1 MKQVLAS
8 AAVAAVLVACATSPA
23 AHAFS
28 GNATAD
34 HVLGQ
39 NNFANSA
46 AGFVD
51 SRGLHDP
58 TSIAVDRGS
67 SPNRLYVADY
77 DNNRVLGWKNA
88 RNFKKGT
95 PADLVIGQADYT
107 SAACNRGG
115 AVSDRTLCL
124 PTGLSVDA
132 DGDLYVA
139 DSFNSRVLRFASPFA
154 SGFEFDQ
161 PAEAVFGQASFTANF
176 CNRSASPTTP
186 TADTLCSPAG
196 TALDADGNLYVADG
210 FGAFGNNNR
219 VVEYDDPK
227 APGPG
232 TPGTPGSDGD
242 TTADE
247 VFGQA
252 SFAAGTCNRGNAM
265 AAADRLCAPTDL
277 WIDQAG
283 NLIVA
288 DTANNRV
295 LVFVDPLGNQSAD
308 QVYGQADFAGKDLG
322 SGLNQL
328 RSPTGVGVDSGGRL
342 WIADFSGRVLQFDAP
357 LLGSNGRTANRTFG
371 TTGSFP
377 SAKRFLQ
384 PTDVDFDAFGNLY
397 VADGTQPPT
406 NLEGGYSRVL
416 RLDSPLT
423 TDAIPDG
430 VVGQKGFAA
439 SLPNRIDLK
448 SLSVPRG
455 IAFDR
460 TVSPPHVY
468 VADTAANRVLAW
480 ADATT
485 FENGASADLVL
496 GQPSFKAHYC
506 NQGVLVP
513 NAAANTLCQ
522 PTDVGVDS
530 QGRVWVVDELNN
542 RVVGYASPFASGLF
556 ADQAAIRVLGQADF
570 AGKFENRGG
579 AVGASTLKAP
589 RSLAVDSD
597 DNVWVSDRLNNRV
610 LLFKKPFAQDG
621 NADLVLGQANFT
633 SAAFPGAPS
642 ADVLASPTGIFVDGP
657 GNVYVADL
665 FHDRA
670 VIYSKPLAAGPGT
683 PGTPGEKGDRT
694 ADRVFGK
701 VSLSSG
707 SGCNRYDGVTA
718 RTAQSLCGPSD
729 LTLDLDGSLW
739 VVDAS
744 NHRVLRYDQ
753 PLSGNDTA
761 DAVIGPADFVTSG
774 TRCTDVLRSASGF
787 CFPDA
792 IASDPADNLWVSE
805 TGGNRVLRFDDS

>member
-1 MKQVLAS
+1 MRTI
-8 AAVAAVLVACATSPA
+8 AAVTGLVATLTLATRAS
-23 AHAFS
+23 AFS
-28 GNATAD
+28 GDATAD

-46 AGFVD
+46 PGFVD

-58 TSIAVDRGS
+58 SSIAVDRGS
-67 SPNRLYVADY
+67 TPNRLYVADY
-77 DNNRVLGWKNA
+77 DNNRVLGWRNA

-95 PADLVIGQADYT
+95 PADLVIGQPDYT

-115 AVSDRTLCL
+115 AASDRTLCL

-139 DSFNSRVLRFASPFA
+139 DSVNNRVLRFASPFT

-161 PAEAVFGQASFTANF
+161 AAEAVFGQANF
-176 CNRSASPTTP
+176 SSNLCNRGLTAS
-186 TADTLCSPAG
+186 ADTLCGPAG
-196 TALDADGNLYVADG
+196 TTLDANGNLYVADG
-210 FGAFGNNNR
+210 FNHLAFNSR
-219 VVEYDDPK
+219 VLAYDDPK
-227 APGPG
+227 AGGGG
-232 TPGTPGSDGD
+232 TPGTPGADGD
-242 TTADE
+242 ATADE

-252 SFAAGTCNRGNAM
+252 SFAGVSCNRGNASP
-265 AAADRLCAPTDL
+265 DDDTLCGPTDL
-277 WIDQAG
+277 WVDLAG
-283 NLIVA
+283 NLLVA
-288 DTANNRV
+288 DKQNHRV
-295 LVFVDPLGNQSAD
+295 LVYVDPQGDQDAD
-308 QVYGQADFAGKDLG
+308 QVFGQASFTTKDVGGASDLD
-322 SGLNQL
+322 GL
-328 RSPTGVGVDSGGRL
+328 REPTGVSVDATGRL

-357 LLGSNGRTANRTFG
+357 LLGSNGRTANRTLG
-371 TTGSFP
+371 TTGAFP
-377 SAKRFLQ
+377 SAKRIIQ
-384 PTDVDFDAFGNLY
+384 ASDVDHDAFGNVY
-397 VADGTQPPT
+397 VADGMQPVT
-406 NLEGGYSRVL
+406 NIEGGNNRVL
-416 RLDSPLT
+416 RFDSPLT
-423 TDAIPDG
+423 TDVIADG
-430 VVGQKGFAA
+430 VVGQKGFSATV
-439 SLPNRIDLK
+439 PNRIDLK

-460 TVSPPHVY
+460 TVNPPHVY
-468 VADTAANRVLAW
+468 VADTASNRVLAW
-480 ADATT
+480 ADAIT
-485 FENGASADLVL
+485 FANGESADLVL
-496 GQPSFKAHYC
+496 GQASFKAHYC
-506 NQGVLVP
+506 NRGVLVP

-542 RVVGYASPFASGLF
+542 RVVGYASPFASGMI

-570 AGKFENRGG
+570 AGKLSNRGG
-579 AVGASTLKAP
+579 AVGANTLREP
-589 RSLAVDSD
+589 RSLAIDSD
-597 DNVWVSDRLNNRV
+597 DNVWVSDRVNNRV
-610 LLFKKPFAQDG
+610 LLFKKPFTQDG
-621 NADLVLGQANFT
+621 TADLVLGQANLT
-633 SAAFPGAPS
+633 SAVFPGAPS

-665 FHDRA
+665 FHNRA

-694 ADRVFGK
+694 ADRVFGQ

-707 SGCNRYDGVTA
+707 TNCNQYNGVSA

-774 TRCTDVLRSASGF
+774 TRCFDALRSATGF

-805 TGGNRVLRFDDS
+805 SQGNRVLRFDD